1 MNEWKQHLSGYLKEE
16 LSDSEKYATLA
27 REAEGC
33 ERQMFHDMA
42 EEEWEHACAVWH
54 MMEKEGMTSGMN
66 KEAIFHG
73 AKAAMYK

>member
-16 LSDSEKYATLA
+16 LADSEKYANLA

-42 EEEWEHACAVWH
+42 KEEWEHACAVWH
-54 MMEKEGMTSGMN
+54 MMEKEGMTGGMN

-73 AKAAMYK
+73 AKAALYK